1 MLVFCKQFIGA
12 FSVKKLIVLIGFLM
26 CLDARAGIID
36 FDDSFIA
43 GVGLGTVAGPSN
55 SYEGFS
61 WSYIHSLTNF
71 PNTGYALVQQG
82 ARVAYSWDNSGLAQ
96 FSRTD
101 NSLFNVNG
109 GRFAA
114 AFSPQVVTFQGLL
127 NGVVVESLSAALSN
141 TVVSNLNFSFTG
153 IDTFRFTGT
162 TNQVAFDNL
171 DVSFGGVG
179 GQVPLPSTI
188 ALLGLGLIS
197 LRLRFS

>member
-82 ARVAYSWDNSGLAQ
+82 APGRWETVKRPSANDRFLRQTSVCSASSSASSTSTPRY
-96 FSRTD
+96 RTVLSSFVCPSS
-101 NSLFNVNG
+101 NCTAR
-109 GRFAA
+109 RF
-114 AFSPQVVTFQGLL
+114 FVLL
-127 NGVVVESLSAALSN
+127 
-141 TVVSNLNFSFTG
+141 
-153 IDTFRFTGT
+153 
-162 TNQVAFDNL
+162 
-171 DVSFGGVG
+171 
-179 GQVPLPSTI
+179 
-188 ALLGLGLIS
+188 
-197 LRLRFS
+197 